1 MKKPVSFLLQVQNS
15 PWEVQVRILPLVQR
29 ANQRR
34 TRRTLHVTGVI
45 KRDIKYKEEL
55 EEKKKME
62 VRIQV
67 HAASIREYADRL
79 TGLGDSPSETLMV
92 AVLLI

>member
-1 MKKPVSFLLQVQNS
+1 MFSVASMKKPVSFLLQVQNS

-55 EEKKKME
+55 EEKKKMDTPAQE
-62 VRIQV
+62 KGK
-67 HAASIREYADRL
+67 AAAVITVTAD
-79 TGLGDSPSETLMV
+79 SECSTEW
-92 AVLLI
+92 